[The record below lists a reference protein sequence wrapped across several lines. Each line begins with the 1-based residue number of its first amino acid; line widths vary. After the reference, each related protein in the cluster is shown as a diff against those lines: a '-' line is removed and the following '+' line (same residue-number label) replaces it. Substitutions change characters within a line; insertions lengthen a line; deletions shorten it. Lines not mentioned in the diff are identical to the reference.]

1 MNIFSI
7 DSVQHDPVR
16 KRITNRLLV

>member
-16 KRITNRLLV
+16 KIITNRLLV